1 VNNQGTF
8 RPMSGQNVYLSMIRE
23 PCPYVELSQPLNS
36 LLISTVQCR
45 IAGLECQSLFYLFA
59 KAITLSNYS
68 EEDIY
73 FN

>member
-8 RPMSGQNVYLSMIRE
+8 RPKSGRNVYLSMIRE
-23 PCPYVELSQPLNS
+23 PCPGVELSQPLNS
-36 LLISTVQCR
+36 LLISTVQGR
-45 IAGLECQSLFYLFA
+45 IARLECQCLFYLFA
-59 KAITLSNYS
+59 KAITLSNYG